1 MSELTGLVYPLPWQM
16 NAWQKLVDLHAV
28 GKLPHALLL
37 SGTDGSGVNRLALAF
52 AQYVMCANPG
62 ASGACGNCS
71 SCGLTIASTHPDFK
85 LLAPEKTGGQIKVDS
100 VRSVVKFGHNTAQ
113 QGGYRVVVVAP
124 AESMNTFSA
133 NSLLKSLEEPG
144 EKTLFIL
151 ISHMPAA
158 LLATIKSRCQWI
170 KLPEPTREQGMR
182 WLTSVMSSDV
192 NVDEL
197 LDLTNDQPIKAL
209 NYYSGG
215 ELEQIQKIKIGLDQL
230 AAGRNSALALAAAW
244 ARWPAMLVVDGIYY
258 WSVNWMK
265 SSILNQTGNARARQ
279 GMQKLVEQILQR
291 RRNLLAGNNPNVQLL
306 LEALMLDLSKALTIA
321 RG

>member
-37 SGTDGSGVNRLALAF
+37 SGTDGSGVNRLALGF
-52 AQYVMCANPG
+52 AQYVMCAKPN

-100 VRSVVKFGHNTAQ
+100 VRNVVKFGHNTAQ

-170 KLPEPTREQGMR
+170 KLPEPTREQGTR

-192 NVDEL
+192 DVDEL

-230 AAGRNSALALAAAW
+230 AVGRNSALALASAW
-244 ARWPAMLVVDGIYY
+244 ARWPAMLVIDGIYY

-291 RRNLLAGNNPNVQLL
+291 RRNVLAGNNPNVQLL

>member
-1 MSELTGLVYPLPWQM
+1 MDELTGLVYPLPWQM
-16 NAWQKLVDLHAV
+16 KAWQKLTDLHSV

-52 AQYVMCANPG
+52 AQYVMCIKPS
-62 ASGACGNCS
+62 ASGACGNCA
-71 SCGLTIASTHPDFK
+71 SCGLTIANTHPDFK
-85 LLAPEKTGGQIKVDS
+85 LLTPEKIGGQIKVDS

-124 AESMNTFSA
+124 AESMNIFSA

-144 EKTLFIL
+144 KKTLFIL

-170 KLPEPTREQGMR
+170 KLPEPTREQSSR
-182 WLTSVMSSDV
+182 WLASIMSSDV
-192 NVDEL
+192 DVDEL

-209 NYYSGG
+209 NFYSSG
-215 ELEQIQKIKIGLDQL
+215 ELEQIKNIKIGLDQL
-230 AAGRNSALALAAAW
+230 AAGNNSAMALVNSW
-244 ARWPAMLVVDGIYY
+244 ARWPAILVVDRIYY

-265 SSILNQTGNARARQ
+265 SSVVSQPGNARAQQ
-279 GMQKLVEQILQR
+279 GMQNLVEQILQR

-306 LEALMLDLSKALTIA
+306 LEALMLDLSKVLTIA

>member
-16 NAWQKLVDLHAV
+16 NAWQKLVDLHV
-28 GKLPHALLL
+28 MGKLPHALLL

-52 AQYVMCANPG
+52 AQYVMCVKPS

-71 SCGLTIASTHPDFK
+71 SCGLAIASTHPDFK
-85 LLAPEKTGGQIKVDS
+85 LLTPEKTGGQIKVDS

-158 LLATIKSRCQWI
+158 LLATIKSRCQWV
-170 KLPEPTREQGMR
+170 KLPEPTREQGSR
-182 WLTSVMSSDV
+182 WLASIMSSDV
-192 NVDEL
+192 DIDEL
-197 LDLTNDQPIKAL
+197 LDLTNGQPIKAL
-209 NYYSGG
+209 TYYSGG
-215 ELEQIQKIKIGLDQL
+215 ELEQIQNIKIALDQL
-230 AAGRNSALALAAAW
+230 ATGRNSAIALANTW

-265 SSILNQTGNARARQ
+265 YSVVNQVGNTRARH

-291 RRNLLAGNNPNVQLL
+291 RRNLLAGNNPNIQLL
-306 LEALMLDLSKALTIA
+306 LEALIVDLSKVLTIA

>member
-1 MSELTGLVYPLPWQM
+1 MNESTGLVYPLPWQM
-16 NAWQKLVDLHAV
+16 DAWQKLIDLHMA

-52 AQYVMCANPG
+52 AQYVMCAKPS

-170 KLPEPTREQGMR
+170 KS
-182 WLTSVMSSDV
+182 SVV
-192 NVDEL
+192 
-197 LDLTNDQPIKAL
+197 
-209 NYYSGG
+209 
-215 ELEQIQKIKIGLDQL
+215 
-230 AAGRNSALALAAAW
+230 
-244 ARWPAMLVVDGIYY
+244 
-258 WSVNWMK
+258 
-265 SSILNQTGNARARQ
+265 NQTGNTRARQ

-291 RRNLLAGNNPNVQLL
+291 RRNLLVGNNPNVQLL
-306 LEALMLDLSKALTIA
+306 LEALMLDLSKVLTIA

>member
-1 MSELTGLVYPLPWQM
+1 MNESTGLVYPLPWQM
-16 NAWQKLVDLHAV
+16 DAWQKLVDLHMA

-52 AQYVMCANPG
+52 AQYVMCAKPN
-62 ASGACGNCS
+62 ANGACGSCS

-85 LLAPEKTGGQIKVDS
+85 LLAPEKIGGQIKVDS
-100 VRSVVKFGHNTAQ
+100 VRNVVKFGHNTAQ

-158 LLATIKSRCQWI
+158 LLATIKSRCQRI
-170 KLPEPTREQGMR
+170 KLAEPTREQGKQ
-182 WLTSVMSSDV
+182 WLTSVMSSEVD
-192 NVDEL
+192 VDEL
-197 LDLTNDQPIKAL
+197 LNLTNDQPIKAL
-209 NYYSGG
+209 NYYAGG
-215 ELEQIQKIKIGLDQL
+215 ELEQIQKIKSGLDQL
-230 AAGRNSALALAAAW
+230 AAGRNSALALANAW
-244 ARWPAMLVVDGIYY
+244 ARWPSILVVDGIYY

-265 SSILNQTGNARARQ
+265 SSMLNQTGNTRARQ

-291 RRNLLAGNNPNVQLL
+291 RRNLLVGNNPNVQLL
-306 LEALMLDLSKALTIA
+306 LEALILDLSKVLTIA